1 MTYNLLVESCPWHRR
16 AALFDDRGRLL
27 SLRLDDVDR
36 PLITGAVVYGRVRA
50 VEPSLGAAFVDI
62 GDASDGFLPLE
73 SLPDGDKL
81 TEGQGLM
88 VRVTR
93 SSFGEKG
100 TRLAAALTHKA
111 PGGDAQPPV
120 LVTPAPNAITRALH
134 DADSNTVLG
143 WVPDDRLVNELKPYL
158 PRIQTLEDN
167 PTDLLDRLD
176 MELDA
181 MLSPRPTWQLPT
193 GNVVVEITSAV
204 ATIDVNAGT
213 GPGLKNIKASDAQ
226 LALNLAAAEEVARL
240 CRLLDLG
247 GAVVV
252 DFITSQQKNHRQ
264 LITDHLEASFA
275 TSDHEQV
282 EVQRMSRAGLVEI
295 IRRRQGPS
303 LTLLLKT
310 PLFVAGR
317 ILLELW
323 RQPVGGNRREL
334 TVICAPAV
342 ADILKVRLTQTACLT
357 YLGRPVTIRADGAL
371 PVVDYKIAG

>member
-1 MTYNLLVESCPWHRR
+1 M
-16 AALFDDRGRLL
+16 
-27 SLRLDDVDR
+27 
-36 PLITGAVVYGRVRA
+36 
-50 VEPSLGAAFVDI
+50 
-62 GDASDGFLPLE
+62 
-73 SLPDGDKL
+73 
-81 TEGQGLM
+81 
-88 VRVTR
+88 
-93 SSFGEKG
+93 
-100 TRLAAALTHKA
+100 
-111 PGGDAQPPV
+111 
-120 LVTPAPNAITRALH
+120 
-134 DADSNTVLG
+134 
-143 WVPDDRLVNELKPYL
+143 KPYL
-158 PRIQTLEDN
+158 QRLKTLEEE

-176 MELDA
+176 LELDA
-181 MLSPRPTWQLPT
+181 MLSARPTWQLPT
-193 GNVVVEITSAV
+193 GNVVVEMTSAV

-213 GPGLKNIKASDAQ
+213 GPGLKNVKAVDAQ

-252 DFITSQQKNHRQ
+252 DFITSQQKAHRQ
-264 LITDHLEASFA
+264 LVTDHLEASFA
-275 TSDHEQV
+275 ASDQEQV

-323 RQPVGGNRREL
+323 RQAPGGARREL

-342 ADILKVRLTQTACLT
+342 ADILKTRLTQTACLT
-357 YLGRPVTIRADGAL
+357 HLGRPVAIRADGAL